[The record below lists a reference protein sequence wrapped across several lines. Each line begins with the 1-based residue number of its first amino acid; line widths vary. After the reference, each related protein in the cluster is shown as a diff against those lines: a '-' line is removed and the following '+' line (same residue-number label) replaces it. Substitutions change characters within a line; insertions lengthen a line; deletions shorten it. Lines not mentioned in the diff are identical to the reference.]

1 MTHAPSTSTT
11 EGRSWPLA
19 AHPPAAS
26 PGRRKTFI
34 VSAVLST
41 IALLASAL
49 ASLPAEAG
57 PPGHAK
63 APSVIPAPT
72 SMVVAPG
79 KPFALKHSTRIQ
91 VGSDSPGVLGA
102 ANALADVLRPSTG
115 YPIPVSRKHG
125 PPAPKSIRL
134 ELGKSPGLGD
144 EGYRLDVTSGAIVIR
159 AKTAA
164 GLFYGVQ
171 TLRQL
176 FPSKV
181 ESDTVKP
188 GPWNVS
194 GVHVTDTPRFAWRG
208 AMLDVARHFFS
219 VGEVKRYIDLLA
231 AYKINVLHLHLADDQ
246 GWRIEIDSWP
256 RLATYGGSTEV
267 DGGPGGY
274 YTKEQYGDLIDY
286 AQRNHIMVVP
296 EIDMP
301 GHTNAALASYAE
313 LNCDGVAPPLYT
325 GTDVGFS
332 SLCIDKPI
340 TYRFID
346 DVVRELSAMTP
357 GPYIHIGGDEAH
369 STEHAD
375 YVTFVNRVEPIV
387 QAHGKQMS
395 GWEEITGADVGSSSV
410 AQHWFDKPEAA
421 DAVEK
426 GMKVVMSPA
435 QKAYID
441 MKYDENTE
449 LGLSWAGFTSTRD
462 SYEWDPGSWAEG
474 VPESSV
480 LGPEA
485 PLWSE
490 TLEDINDIEFMAFPR
505 MAGIAELGWSPAQ
518 GRSWDEYKKRL
529 GAQGPRWD
537 ELSVNYYRDPE
548 VPWQ

>member
-1 MTHAPSTSTT
+1 MVAT
-11 EGRSWPLA
+11 
-19 AHPPAAS
+19 
-26 PGRRKTFI
+26 PGSFT
-34 VSAVLST
+34 LT
-41 IALLASAL
+41 Q
-49 ASLPAEAG
+49 
-57 PPGHAK
+57 
-63 APSVIPAPT
+63 
-72 SMVVAPG
+72 
-79 KPFALKHSTRIQ
+79 STRIH
-91 VGSDSPGVLGA
+91 VGSNSPGVLGA
-102 ANALADVLRPSTG
+102 ANALAEVLRPSTG
-115 YPIPVSRKHG
+115 FPIPVTRQGDST
-125 PPAPKSIRL
+125 AANDIRL
-134 ELGKSPGLGD
+134 QLTQSGGFGQ
-144 EGYRLDVTSGAIVIR
+144 EGYRLDVATGAVLIR

-181 ESDTVKP
+181 ESDSEQP
-188 GPWNVS
+188 GPWTVG

-208 AMLDVARHFFS
+208 AMLDVSRHFFS
-219 VGEVKRYIDLLA
+219 VDEVKRYIDLLA
-231 AYKINVLHLHLADDQ
+231 AYKVNVLHLHLADDQ

-256 RLATYGGSTEV
+256 RLTTVGGSTEV
-267 DGGPGGY
+267 GGGPGGF
-274 YTKEQYGDLIDY
+274 YTKEQYASLIDY
-286 AQRNHIMVVP
+286 AQQHHIMVVP

-332 SLCIDKPI
+332 SLCIDKPV
-340 TYRFID
+340 TYEFID
-346 DVVRELSAMTP
+346 DVIRELAAMTP

-369 STEHAD
+369 STAHED

-387 QAHGKQMS
+387 NAHGKDMS
-395 GWEEITGADVGSSSV
+395 GWEEITGADVSSSSI
-410 AQHWFDKPEAA
+410 AQHWWDEPEAGT
-421 DAVEK
+421 AVDK

-435 QKAYID
+435 EKAYID

-449 LGLSWAGFTSTRD
+449 LGLDWAGLTSTQD
-462 SYEWDPGSWAEG
+462 SYEWDPGTWAEEEG

-505 MAGIAELGWSPAQ
+505 MAGIAELGWSAQ
-518 GRSWDEYKKRL
+518 GRSWDEYKERL
-529 GAQGPRWD
+529 GAHGPRWD
-537 ELSVNYYRDPE
+537 EMSVNYYRDPA